1 MRPIFEKL
9 EGARQLLH
17 PILGEDKAGRRT
29 PLGHSGVDTL
39 LRGGLITGTLHEI
52 QAADAG
58 ATGFLLGLADRTSTA
73 RKLIWI
79 AQDFASLEYGG
90 LAPTGLAEL
99 GLSPDRVILM
109 RAADATDALRAGTD
123 ALSCA
128 VLGAVI
134 IEIVGNPKVLDL
146 TASRRLMLAA
156 QQKGVTAFLL
166 RTQMDSEP
174 SAAETRWHVRSSPSQ
189 EVDDWGSPR
198 FEAALTRNRHGET
211 GRWIMEWDSD
221 KRIFCDTA
229 DPRAL
234 AASPAD
240 RPAPAQERLRLA
252 G

>member
-1 MRPIFEKL
+1 MRPILEKL

-17 PILGEDKAGRRT
+17 PILGEDKAGRRA
-29 PLGHSGVDTL
+29 PLGHADADAV

-52 QAADAG
+52 RAADAA
-58 ATGFLLGLADRTSTA
+58 ATGFLLGIADRASAA

-79 AQDFASLEYGG
+79 AQDFASLEHGG
-90 LAPTGLAEL
+90 LAPTGLAEI
-99 GLSPDRVILM
+99 GLSPDRLILM

-146 TASRRLMLAA
+146 TASRRLMLGA

-166 RTQMDSEP
+166 RTQMEPEP
-174 SAAETRWHVRSSPSQ
+174 SAAETRWHVGSSLSQ
-189 EVDDWGSPR
+189 AIEDWGSPR

-221 KRIFCDTA
+221 NRIFCDAA
-229 DPRAL
+229 DPGAL
-234 AASPAD
+234 AA
-240 RPAPAQERLRLA
+240 APSDGQASAPQRLRVA